1 MCFADHGDPTS
12 DSAVITSVIGDG
24 GTFLYGK
31 TQDGGYQVTLEE
43 IEAFLGQTL
52 AVQDGMGEGE
62 YWGYANRNGCNIQII
77 FSKTGD
83 TYETMEVWA
92 QAQ

>member
-1 MCFADHGDPTS
+1 MYYTSNNCGGLLQAFALCD
-12 DSAVITSVIGDG
+12 V
-24 GTFLYGK
+24 LN
-31 TQDGGYQVTLEE
+31 TLEE
-43 IEAFLGQTL
+43 IEALLGQTL
-52 AVQDGMGEGE
+52 AVQDGMGQGE
-62 YWGYANRNGCNIQII
+62 YWGYADWNGCNIQII